1 MNLAERAVQILD
13 NSDDNSGW
21 YGSFPQITVWLKER
35 HGIVATFID
44 IDRHT
49 PGWTFPDGSVA
60 CEEIRDTWEDI
71 DAMRE
76 HLYDRNSEERS
87 YYDI

>member
-1 MNLAERAVQILD
+1 MNLAERAIQILD
-13 NSDDNSGW
+13 DSDDNSGW

-35 HGIVATFID
+35 HDIVATFTD
-44 IDRHT
+44 INPET
-49 PGWTFPDGSVA
+49 TAWVFPDGSVA
-60 CEEIRDTWEDI
+60 CEEIRDAWEDA

-76 HLYDRNSEERS
+76 HLADCNTEERS